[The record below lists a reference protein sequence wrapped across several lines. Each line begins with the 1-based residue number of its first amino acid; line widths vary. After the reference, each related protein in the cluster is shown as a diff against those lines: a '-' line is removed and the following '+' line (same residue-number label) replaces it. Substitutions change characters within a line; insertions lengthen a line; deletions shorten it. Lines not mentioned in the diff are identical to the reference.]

1 MRDKTE
7 TLAIPPITPKTPIT
21 PITRKLPFIC
31 FILTV
36 IFVLSILTALAN
48 GPSSISIREIF
59 TYFSGVDSSDPTA
72 GTILWKIR
80 LPRIILAAVVGATLS
95 LGGMVFQAL
104 LRNPLAEPYILG
116 ISGGSAVGA
125 ISGILLGLSFFPG
138 VTLFSFLGSMV
149 TLGAVLILAGGR
161 FSIRIDSLLLG
172 GVMMNAFCGAFIMFL
187 ISISQGPQVQEII
200 YWLMGDL
207 SIASSSNLS
216 LLLLCLPCFVVILI
230 LARPLNIILTGRDAA
245 IAMGVN
251 VRRISTVLLI
261 TTSIMVSLVVCQSG
275 LIGFVGLL
283 IPHVFRMFLGADHR
297 LLGPSCILGGGS
309 FLVLCDV
316 FARAL
321 PEHGE
326 MPVGVITALIGAPL
340 FIFLLWR
347 SRR

>member
-1 MRDKTE
+1 M
-7 TLAIPPITPKTPIT
+7 
-21 PITRKLPFIC
+21 
-31 FILTV
+31 
-36 IFVLSILTALAN
+36 ILTAVFILSLLTALVN
-48 GPSSISIREIF
+48 GPSPIRINDIF
-59 TYFSGVDSSDPTA
+59 SFVTGGDLSSSTSA
-72 GTILWKIR
+72 TILWKIR

-125 ISGILLGLSFFPG
+125 ISGILLGVSFFPG
-138 VTLFSFLGSMV
+138 VTLFSFLGSML
-149 TLGAVLILAGGR
+149 TLGAVLVLSGGR
-161 FSIRIDSLLLG
+161 SSARKDSLLLG

-187 ISISQGPQVQEII
+187 ISISQGSKVQEII

-207 SIASSSNLS
+207 SMASSSNLP
-216 LLLLCLPCFVVILI
+216 LLLLCLPCFVVILM
-230 LARPLNIILTGRDAA
+230 LARPLNIMLTGRDAA

-251 VRRISTVLLI
+251 VRLISTILLI
-261 TTSIMVSLVVCQSG
+261 TTSMMVSLVVCQSG

-283 IPHVFRMFLGADHR
+283 IPHVLRMFLGADHR

-309 FLVLCDV
+309 FLVLCDLV
-316 FARAL
+316 ARTL
-321 PEHGE
+321 PEYGE
-326 MPVGVITALIGAPL
+326 MPVGVITALVGAPL

>member
-1 MRDKTE
+1 M
-7 TLAIPPITPKTPIT
+7 
-21 PITRKLPFIC
+21 
-31 FILTV
+31 
-36 IFVLSILTALAN
+36 
-48 GPSSISIREIF
+48 REIF
-59 TYFSGVDSSDPTA
+59 SFVSGGDSTDLTA
-72 GTILWKIR
+72 STILWKIR
-80 LPRIILAAVVGATLS
+80 LPRIILAAVVGAALS

-138 VTLFSFLGSMV
+138 VTLFSFFGSMA
-149 TLGAVLILAGGR
+149 TLGAVLVLSGGR
-161 FSIRIDSLLLG
+161 SSTRKDSLLLG

-187 ISISQGPQVQEII
+187 ISMSQGTQVQEIL

-207 SIASSSNLS
+207 SMASSSNLF
-216 LLLLCLPCFVVILI
+216 LLLLCFPCFVVILL
-230 LARPLNIILTGRDAA
+230 LARPLNILLTGRDAA

-251 VRRISTVLLI
+251 VRLISTILLI
-261 TTSIMVSLVVCQSG
+261 TTSMMISLVVCQSG

-283 IPHVFRMFLGADHR
+283 IPHFLRILLGADHR

-316 FARAL
+316 LARTL

>member
-1 MRDKTE
+1 MSNRTGN
-7 TLAIPPITPKTPIT
+7 LPVT
-21 PITRKLPFIC
+21 PITRKLLVTC
-31 FILTV
+31 STLTV
-36 IFVLSILTALAN
+36 VFVLSILTALAN
-48 GPSSISIREIF
+48 GPSPISIEEIF
-59 TYFSGVDSSDPTA
+59 SFVGGVDSTNSTTA
-72 GTILWKIR
+72 TILWKIR

-138 VTLFSFLGSMV
+138 VTLFSFLGSML
-149 TLGAVLILAGGR
+149 TLGAVLILSGGH
-161 FSIRIDSLLLG
+161 SSSGKDSLLLG

-187 ISISQGPQVQEII
+187 ISISQGSKVQEII

-207 SIASSSNLS
+207 SMASSSNLP
-216 LLLLCLPCFVVILI
+216 LLLLCLPCFIVILL
-230 LARPLNIILTGRDAA
+230 LARPLNIMLTGREAA
-245 IAMGVN
+245 IAMGIN
-251 VRRISTVLLI
+251 VRLISMILLI
-261 TTSIMVSLVVCQSG
+261 TTSMMVSLVVCQSG

-283 IPHVFRMFLGADHR
+283 IPHLFRIFLGADHR

-309 FLVLCDV
+309 FLVLCDL
-316 FARAL
+316 FARTL
-321 PEHGE
+321 PQHGE
-326 MPVGVITALIGAPL
+326 IPVGVITALIGAPL

>member
-1 MRDKTE
+1 M
-7 TLAIPPITPKTPIT
+7 
-21 PITRKLPFIC
+21 
-31 FILTV
+31 
-36 IFVLSILTALAN
+36 SILTALAN
-48 GPSSISIREIF
+48 GPSSISISDIF
-59 TYFSGVDSSDPTA
+59 SFVSGGDSSTSTA
-72 GTILWKIR
+72 HTILWKIR
-80 LPRIILAAVVGATLS
+80 FPRVILAALVGATLS

-125 ISGILLGLSFFPG
+125 ISGIILGLSFFPG
-138 VTLFSFLGSMV
+138 VTLFSFLGSML
-149 TLGAVLILAGGR
+149 TLGAVLVLSGGR
-161 FSIRIDSLLLG
+161 SSTRKDSLLLG

-187 ISISQGPQVQEII
+187 ISVSQGSKMQQII

-207 SIASSSNLS
+207 SMSNSANLS
-216 LLLLCLPCFVVILI
+216 LLLLCLPCFIVILM
-230 LARPLNIILTGRDAA
+230 LARPLNVILTGKDAA

-251 VRRISTVLLI
+251 VRLISATLLI
-261 TTSIMVSLVVCQSG
+261 TTSMMVSLVVCQSG

-283 IPHVFRMFLGADHR
+283 IPHLFRMFLGADHR

-309 FLVLCDV
+309 FLVLCDLL
-316 FARAL
+316 ARTL

-326 MPVGVITALIGAPL
+326 MPVGIITALIGAPL

>member
-1 MRDKTE
+1 MRNKTGN
-7 TLAIPPITPKTPIT
+7 LQII

-31 FILTV
+31 SILTV
-36 IFVLSILTALAN
+36 VFILSILTALAN
-48 GPSSISIREIF
+48 GPSSISIGEIF
-59 TYFSGVDSSDPTA
+59 AFISGGYSTDSTA
-72 GTILWKIR
+72 QTILWKIR
-80 LPRIILAAVVGATLS
+80 FPRVMLAALVGATLS

-125 ISGILLGLSFFPG
+125 ICGILLGVSFFPG
-138 VTLFSFLGSMV
+138 VTLFSFLGSML
-149 TLGAVLILAGGR
+149 TLGAVLVLAGGR
-161 FSIRIDSLLLG
+161 SSTRKDSLLLG

-187 ISISQGPQVQEII
+187 ISVSQGSKMQQII

-207 SIASSSNLS
+207 SMSNSGNLS
-216 LLLLCLPCFVVILI
+216 LLLLCLPCFIVILL
-230 LARPLNIILTGRDAA
+230 LARPLNVILTGKDAA

-251 VRRISTVLLI
+251 IRLVSTILLV
-261 TTSIMVSLVVCQSG
+261 TTSMMVSLVVCQSG
-275 LIGFVGLL
+275 LIGFVGFL
-283 IPHVFRMFLGADHR
+283 IPHLFRMFLGADHR

-309 FLVLCDV
+309 FLVLCDLL
-316 FARAL
+316 ARTL

-326 MPVGVITALIGAPL
+326 MPVGIITALIGAPL

>member
-1 MRDKTE
+1 MQNKIGG
-7 TLAIPPITPKTPIT
+7 LPIT
-21 PITRKLPFIC
+21 PITKKLPFIC
-31 FILTV
+31 SVLTV
-36 IFVLSILTALAN
+36 VFILSILIALAN
-48 GPSSISIREIF
+48 GPSAISLGEIF
-59 TYFSGVDSSDPTA
+59 SLVTGGDAVQSTT

-80 LPRIILAAVVGATLS
+80 LPRIILAAVVGASLS

-138 VTLFSFLGSMV
+138 VTLLSFLGSML
-149 TLGAVLILAGGR
+149 TLGAVLLLSGGR
-161 FSIRIDSLLLG
+161 SATRKDSLLLG

-187 ISISQGPQVQEII
+187 ISISQGSKVQEII

-207 SIASSSNLS
+207 SMGSSRNLS
-216 LLLLCLPCFVVILI
+216 LLLLCLPCFAVILV

-251 VRRISTVLLI
+251 VRLISTVLLV
-261 TTSIMVSLVVCQSG
+261 TTSMMVSLVVCQSG

-283 IPHVFRMFLGADHR
+283 IPHLLRMFLGADHR

-309 FLVLCDV
+309 FLVLCDLI
-316 FARAL
+316 ARTL

>member
-1 MRDKTE
+1 MPVTRRLPAICLVLSGVFILSMLAA
-7 TLAIPPITPKTPIT
+7 LAIGSSP
-21 PITRKLPFIC
+21 
-31 FILTV
+31 V
-36 IFVLSILTALAN
+36 
-48 GPSSISIREIF
+48 SISELLLLI
-59 TYFSGVDSSDPTA
+59 SGGDPAHSTA
-72 GTILWKIR
+72 STILWKIR
-80 LPRIILAAVVGATLS
+80 LPRVILAAVVGSTLS

-138 VTLFSFLGSMV
+138 VTLFSFIGSML
-149 TLGAVLILAGGR
+149 TLGAVLVLSGGHSATR
-161 FSIRIDSLLLG
+161 KDSLLLG

-187 ISISQGPQVQEII
+187 ISISQGSEVQQII

-207 SIASSSNLS
+207 SMSSSSHLS
-216 LLLLCLPCFVVILI
+216 FLLLCVPCFIVILL

-251 VRRISTVLLI
+251 VRLVSTILLV
-261 TTSIMVSLVVCQSG
+261 TTSTMVSLVVCQSG

-283 IPHVFRMFLGADHR
+283 IPHIFRLFLGADHR
-297 LLGPSCILGGGS
+297 LLGPSCILGGAS
-309 FLVLCDV
+309 FLVLCDLLS
-316 FARAL
+316 RTI

-326 MPVGVITALIGAPL
+326 MPVGIITALIGAPL

>member
-1 MRDKTE
+1 MRNKTGS
-7 TLAIPPITPKTPIT
+7 LPII
-21 PITRKLPFIC
+21 PITRKLVIIC
-31 FILTV
+31 
-36 IFVLSILTALAN
+36 SILAVVFVFSILIALAN
-48 GPSSISIREIF
+48 GPSSIRLGEIF
-59 TYFSGVDSSDPTA
+59 SLLSGGDSANPTS

-138 VTLFSFLGSMV
+138 VTLFAFLGSML
-149 TLGAVLILAGGR
+149 TLGAVLVLSGGR
-161 FSIRIDSLLLG
+161 SATRKDSLLLG

-187 ISISQGPQVQEII
+187 ISISQGSKVQEII

-207 SIASSSNLS
+207 SMASSSNVS
-216 LLLLCLPCFVVILI
+216 LLFLCLPCFLVILI

-251 VRRISTVLLI
+251 VRLISTILLI
-261 TTSIMVSLVVCQSG
+261 TTSMMVSLAVCQSG

-283 IPHVFRMFLGADHR
+283 IPHLLRMFLGADHR

-309 FLVLCDV
+309 FLVLCDLI
-316 FARAL
+316 ARSL

-326 MPVGVITALIGAPL
+326 IPVGVITALIGAPL

>member
-1 MRDKTE
+1 MQNKAD
-7 TLAIPPITPKTPIT
+7 I
-21 PITRKLPFIC
+21 LPFTPLTRRLPVLC
-31 FILTV
+31 SILTV
-36 IFVLSILTALAN
+36 VFILSILAALAN
-48 GPSSISIREIF
+48 GPSSVSIVDIF
-59 TYFSGVDSSDPTA
+59 SLVAGNDALDSTTT
-72 GTILWKIR
+72 TILWKIR
-80 LPRIILAAVVGATLS
+80 LPRIILAALVGATLS

-138 VTLFSFLGSMV
+138 VTFFSFLGAMA
-149 TLGAVLILAGGR
+149 TLGAVLVLSGGR
-161 FSIRIDSLLLG
+161 SSTKKDSLLLG

-187 ISISQGPQVQEII
+187 ISISEGSKVQEII

-207 SIASSSNLS
+207 SMASSSNLP
-216 LLLLCLPCFVVILI
+216 LLFLCLPCFAVIFI
-230 LARPLNIILTGRDAA
+230 LARPLNVLLTGREAA

-251 VRRISTVLLI
+251 VRLISTVLLI

-283 IPHVFRMFLGADHR
+283 VPHLFRIFFGADHR
-297 LLGPSCILGGGS
+297 LLAPSCILGGAS
-309 FLVLCDV
+309 FLILCDLI
-316 FARAL
+316 ARSL

-326 MPVGVITALIGAPL
+326 IPVGVITALIGAPL

>member
-1 MRDKTE
+1 MGNSG
-7 TLAIPPITPKTPIT
+7 AYQPII
-21 PITRKLPFIC
+21 PITRKLP
-31 FILTV
+31 ILCSVLAV
-36 IFVLSILTALAN
+36 IFVCSFLMALGS
-48 GPSSISIREIF
+48 GPSAISMGEV
-59 TYFSGVDSSDPTA
+59 FSLLIGGEGIDSTA
-72 GTILWKIR
+72 HTILWKIR
-80 LPRIILAAVVGATLS
+80 LPRVMLAAIVGATLS

-138 VTLFSFLGSMV
+138 VTLFSFLGSML
-149 TLGAVLILAGGR
+149 TLGAVLVLSGGR
-161 FSIRIDSLLLG
+161 SVTRKDSLLLG

-187 ISISQGPQVQEII
+187 ISVSQGSKMQQII

-207 SIASSSNLS
+207 SMSSSSNLS

-230 LARPLNIILTGRDAA
+230 LARPLNVILTGKDAA

-251 VRRISTVLLI
+251 VRLVSTILLV
-261 TTSIMVSLVVCQSG
+261 TTSMMVSLVVCQSG

-283 IPHVFRMFLGADHR
+283 IPHLFRMVLGADHR

-309 FLVLCDV
+309 FLVLCDLL
-316 FARAL
+316 ARTL

-326 MPVGVITALIGAPL
+326 IPVGIITAMIGAPL

>member
-1 MRDKTE
+1 MPNRTGN
-7 TLAIPPITPKTPIT
+7 LPIT
-21 PITRKLPFIC
+21 PITRKLPVIC
-31 FILTV
+31 SILTLV
-36 IFVLSILTALAN
+36 FILSILTALAN
-48 GPSSISIREIF
+48 GPSPISIGEIF
-59 TYFSGVDSSDPTA
+59 SLVSGGDSTNSTA

-138 VTLFSFLGSMV
+138 VTLFSFLGSML
-149 TLGAVLILAGGR
+149 TLGAVLILSGGR
-161 FSIRIDSLLLG
+161 SSTGKNSLLLG

-187 ISISQGPQVQEII
+187 ISISQGSKVQEII
-200 YWLMGDL
+200 YWLMGNL
-207 SIASSSNLS
+207 SMASSSNLS
-216 LLLLCLPCFVVILI
+216 LLLLCLPCFIVILL
-230 LARPLNIILTGRDAA
+230 LARPLNIMLTGREAA
-245 IAMGVN
+245 IAMGIN
-251 VRRISTVLLI
+251 VRLISMILLI
-261 TTSIMVSLVVCQSG
+261 TTSMMVSLVVCQSG

-283 IPHVFRMFLGADHR
+283 IPHLFRMFFGADHR

-309 FLVLCDV
+309 FLVLCDL
-316 FARAL
+316 FARTM
-321 PEHGE
+321 PKHGE
-326 MPVGVITALIGAPL
+326 IPVGVITALIGAPL

>member
-1 MRDKTE
+1 MRNKTGNQQ
-7 TLAIPPITPKTPIT
+7 II

-31 FILTV
+31 LILTV
-36 IFVLSILTALAN
+36 VFILSILTALAN
-48 GPSSISIREIF
+48 GPSSISIGEIF
-59 TYFSGVDSSDPTA
+59 TFISGGDSTDSTA
-72 GTILWKIR
+72 QTILWKIR
-80 LPRIILAAVVGATLS
+80 FPRVMLAALVGATLS

-138 VTLFSFLGSMV
+138 VTFFSFLGSML
-149 TLGAVLILAGGR
+149 TLGAVLVLAGGR
-161 FSIRIDSLLLG
+161 SSTRKDSLLLG

-187 ISISQGPQVQEII
+187 ISVSQGSKMQQII

-207 SIASSSNLS
+207 SMANSGNLS
-216 LLLLCLPCFVVILI
+216 LLLLCLPCFVVILL
-230 LARPLNIILTGRDAA
+230 LARPLNVILTGKDAA

-251 VRRISTVLLI
+251 VRLISTILLV
-261 TTSIMVSLVVCQSG
+261 TTSLMVSLVVCQSG

-283 IPHVFRMFLGADHR
+283 IPHLFRMFLGADHR

-309 FLVLCDV
+309 FLVLCDLL
-316 FARAL
+316 ARTL

-326 MPVGVITALIGAPL
+326 MPVGIITALIGAPL